1 MLDSQNN
8 IVDEIKISDFVNI
21 IRRRKRIVA
30 TSTGFC
36 FIFIILAIGYLR
48 IFKPTYNASFKLL
61 ISDPIQKNDSSRG
74 TSLNIPG
81 IESSFLNDISS
92 SNSGSYTLIAF
103 LKSYSVLEPL
113 AKKYKVPYEKINSS
127 LTITPAKINNKD
139 ADGIIDVN
147 LFWRNKKIAKNLIE
161 DLSSTYLKTSLL
173 YKKDGLK
180 EELDRAKSLYLPTS
194 NYLKNIE
201 RRIEYTNKNL
211 DKQLENEENNFQ
223 NISQILSWKIINP
236 PLVNPK
242 PVKPSI
248 SKSLSIGII
257 FSLFF
262 GLVAGIIKDRYIN
275 AFYEPYEAEK
285 YLKLNL
291 LENIPNSESIEN
303 LFKDGF
309 DLSKF
314 FERSLFK
321 EIKNP
326 NFKEAIN
333 SYANKITNFKIQ
345 NKTLA
350 FATTSALNNQFQFI
364 INLFLARVLS
374 EQGLKVLIVDC
385 NLRNKDCYKNK
396 INAEIGFSEII
407 KNPKI
412 DFTDAITTFENYP
425 YLNFISSGK
434 NNYDDINFLSSQN
447 FDELKLKLNN
457 SKLFDLII
465 YQSPPSL
472 DIVDIFYIAKS
483 LDGLILYSSL
493 KYTNKSSELKFV
505 NKLNSSDINLMGL
518 VTTSIKSDNYYSNLE
533 IENNYIFSR
542 ILIYLKLNKNKFF
555 KSFYKWINQ
564 H

>member
-81 IESSFLNDISS
+81 IDSSFLNDISS

-161 DLSSTYLKTSLL
+161 DLSSTYLKTSLI

-333 SYANKITNFKIQ
+333 SYANKIINFKIQ